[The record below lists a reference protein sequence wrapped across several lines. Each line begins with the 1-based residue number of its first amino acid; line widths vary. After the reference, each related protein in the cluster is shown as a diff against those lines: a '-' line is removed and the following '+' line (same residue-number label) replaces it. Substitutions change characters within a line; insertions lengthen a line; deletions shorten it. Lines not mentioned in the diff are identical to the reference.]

1 MNDSDNSVNPI
12 ATAFVVTLCVATIV
26 LICLLPF
33 ESLVVDLVYQG
44 F

>member
-1 MNDSDNSVNPI
+1 MSSISKRINTVII
-12 ATAFVVTLCVATIV
+12 AGAILLCVIACALTF
-26 LICLLPF
+26 LLPP

>member
-1 MNDSDNSVNPI
+1 MSNMSKRINTIVI
-12 ATAFVVTLCVATIV
+12 TCAIVLCVIACALTF
-26 LICLLPF
+26 LLPA

>member
-1 MNDSDNSVNPI
+1 MSDSRNVNSIV
-12 ATAFVVTLCVATIV
+12 AWCVIG
-26 LICLLPF
+26 LCLLTCALILLLPA